1 MSQSTDD
8 RNVRS
13 ENFTENF
20 SSFPGDRSV
29 VDMSEQIDNY
39 IDIRDNL
46 HNISVQME

>member
-8 RNVRS
+8 RNVRRQ
-13 ENFTENF
+13 NFTENF
-20 SSFPGDRSV
+20 SRDRSV
-29 VDMSEQIDNY
+29 VDMSEQIDNF